1 MMNGAVLRSK
11 SPLIKLMLKQGIS
24 ISEINKKMNFSP
36 SYIRFIRNCLNN
48 NLPTHFY
55 KKRFRSRNPDKRNK
69 ERKEN
74 YDRGAKYDYCSRVS
88 YSKREDEL
96 ILKFKGT
103 DRELAKLIGRSVKG
117 IQVRRTR
124 IKKESLI
131 IVENILEP
139 VAQLQNV

>member
-1 MMNGAVLRSK
+1 MMNGAAAGGRTL
-11 SPLIKLMLKQGIS
+11 LIKQMLKQGVS
-24 ISEINKKMNFSP
+24 VREIEKKMNVS
-36 SYIRFIRNCLNN
+36 SGYVRHIKSCLKN
-48 NLPTHFY
+48 NLSTNFY
-55 KKRFRSRNPDKRNK
+55 RKMLRSRNPEKRNK

-74 YDRGAKYDYCSRVS
+74 YDIGAKYDYCSRIS

-117 IQVRRTR
+117 IQIRRTR
-124 IKKESLI
+124 IKKESGLI
-131 IVENILEP
+131 IGNIFEP

>member
-1 MMNGAVLRSK
+1 MMNGTVARSK
-11 SPLIKLMLKQGIS
+11 TLLIKQMLNQGKS
-24 ISEINKKMNFSP
+24 IREICRKLNVS
-36 SYIRFIRNCLNN
+36 SGYVSFIENWLDN
-48 NLPTHFY
+48 NLSTNFY
-55 KKRFRSRNPDKRNK
+55 KKRFRSRNPEKRNK
-69 ERKEN
+69 ERNEN
-74 YDRGAKYDYCSRVS
+74 YYIGAKYDYCSRGG